1 MPIESHSK
9 TTIRPPYFSPGC
21 WTQPEQPGWRARL
34 RQAENGVTVF
44 FLSHDIN
51 DLLVIHGYVGFL
63 SSEFQ
68 VLCPMLF
75 ERLSMFVLSL
85 LFLCFE
91 ASMLC
96 SEFLPGQH
104 HAPQKSL
111 DSHGKWPFVMFDKF
125 KKKMHQKKHADFPYG
140 YGSIPINTIFTGM
153 NIHFNPAILM
163 WTTGVQGFDPSPYLR
178 LPEAFLKITICYRKK
193 MTTFP
198 PTARFPLSYPGY
210 LWGAFIFAC

>member
-21 WTQPEQPGWRARL
+21 WTQVPAHHRDSAAGAARMKSETEAGW
-34 RQAENGVTVF
+34 EWSHGVF

-125 KKKMHQKKHADFPYG
+125 KKKNAPKKNMLIFHMGMDQYLLIPFLLGWTSILTQLFWCELQG
-140 YGSIPINTIFTGM
+140 YKVLTHP
-153 NIHFNPAILM
+153 HILDY
-163 WTTGVQGFDPSPYLR
+163 QR
-178 LPEAFLKITICYRKK
+178 LF
-193 MTTFP
+193 
-198 PTARFPLSYPGY
+198 
-210 LWGAFIFAC
+210 